1 MVFLNIY
8 KKRRKK
14 KKNKPATME
23 TLLIASKVFNSSPS
37 REFSVCLGNLNYDR
51 AFFTFDLHSS
61 MLFCFIFCG

>member
-1 MVFLNIY
+1 
-8 KKRRKK
+8 
-14 KKNKPATME
+14 ME

>member
-8 KKRRKK
+8 KKKEEKK
-14 KKNKPATME
+14 KPETME
-23 TLLIASKVFNSSPS
+23 TLLIASKVSNSSPS